1 MEKERSVKLLIISIL
16 FMLIAGL
23 TVVFAALSTSLN
35 INGTAYLDAAKWGI
49 KFENLSS
56 PTAWGTATTTGAAKI
71 EETKSAEITG
81 INVSL
86 STPGDLVRYSVNLVN
101 EGTINAKIDNIEKT
115 VLTEE
120 QQRYLSFKVRD
131 VDTLSEVKENDVLK
145 AGETKQ
151 LIIDIMFIDDITKDD
166 LPKQTSTISLSYK
179 LNFVQIN
186 DLSIACT
193 QFEKK
198 NAYSIGDEISLCNS
212 KTGKSEDF
220 YVMRDNGDTVE
231 AFAKYNV
238 NTTSNLQEK
247 SATIFKFANSD
258 ESNKKSD
265 CTGMACYY
273 GYWTDNT
280 SDHNL
285 LSKYGTSYPVYVF
298 DSNSNLYS
306 PLNNYETYLKST
318 LGKSSVTT
326 KLITYEDL
334 INLGCN
340 SDDNTCAS
348 APDWLFSSRYWTGS
362 AYNNNR
368 LWDITSLSSSSRK
381 ISYTYF
387 NNPKVGLGLRPVIT
401 IKKSEL

>member
-1 MEKERSVKLLIISIL
+1 MEKERNIKILIISIL

-23 TVVFAALSTSLN
+23 TVAFAALSTTLN

-49 KFENLSS
+49 KFEDLSE
-56 PTAWGTATTTGAAKI
+56 PAAWGTASIIGTAKI
-71 EETKSAEITG
+71 EENKSAEING

-86 STPGDLVRYSVNLVN
+86 STPGDQVRYSVNLVN
-101 EGTINAKIDNIEKT
+101 EGTINAKIDKIEKPE
-115 VLTEE
+115 LTEE
-120 QQRYLSFKVRD
+120 QQRYLSFKVID

-151 LIIDIMFIDDITKDD
+151 LLIQIMFIDDITKDD
-166 LPKQTSTISLSYK
+166 LPTTTSTISLSYK

-198 NAYSIGDEISLCNS
+198 DTYSVGDEISLCNS

-238 NTTSNLQEK
+238 DTTSNLQGG
-247 SATIFKFANSD
+247 SSTRFKFANND

-265 CTGMACYY
+265 CTSMTCYY

-334 INLGCN
+334 IDLGCN
-340 SDDNTCAS
+340 SDDNTCES
-348 APDWLFSSRYWTGS
+348 APNWLFSSKYWTGS
-362 AYNNNR
+362 AYDENR
-368 LWDITSLSSSSRK
+368 LLDITSSNK

-387 NNPKVGLGLRPVIT
+387 NNPKVACGLRPVIT
-401 IKKSEL
+401 IKKSEI

>member
-16 FMLIAGL
+16 FMLIAAL

-86 STPGDLVRYSVNLVN
+86 STPGDQVRYSVNLVN
-101 EGTINAKIDNIEKT
+101 EGTINAKIDKIEKT
-115 VLTEE
+115 ELTEE
-120 QQRYLSFKVRD
+120 QQRYLSFKVID

-151 LIIDIMFIDDITKDD
+151 LLIQIMFIDDITKED

-198 NAYSIGDEISLCNS
+198 DAYSIGDEISLCNS

-231 AFAKYNV
+231 AFAKSGVGEVNV
-238 NTTSNLQEK
+238 ILMDIMMPVMDGLEATREIRTMNRSDA
-247 SATIFKFANSD
+247 SAVVIIAMTANAFTED
-258 ESNKKSD
+258 KTK
-265 CTGMACYY
+265 A
-273 GYWTDNT
+273 
-280 SDHNL
+280 
-285 LSKYGTSYPVYVF
+285 
-298 DSNSNLYS
+298 
-306 PLNNYETYLKST
+306 LKSGMDDYLT
-318 LGKSSVTT
+318 KPLESE
-326 KLITYEDL
+326 KLIRAL
-334 INLGCN
+334 
-340 SDDNTCAS
+340 
-348 APDWLFSSRYWTGS
+348 SRF
-362 AYNNNR
+362 
-368 LWDITSLSSSSRK
+368 L
-381 ISYTYF
+381 
-387 NNPKVGLGLRPVIT
+387 
-401 IKKSEL
+401 